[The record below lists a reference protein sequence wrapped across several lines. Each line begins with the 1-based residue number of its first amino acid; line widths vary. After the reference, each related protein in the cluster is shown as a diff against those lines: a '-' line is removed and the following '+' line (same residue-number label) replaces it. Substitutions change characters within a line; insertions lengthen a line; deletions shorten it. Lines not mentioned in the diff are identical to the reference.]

1 MAYYKELMKF
11 SYQARNKDGDIQM
24 GFIEASSKEM
34 ALEVLQGYGLYVTVL
49 LEVKDPFW
57 RSRIRFLNEASRKD
71 IVSFTRQLAIMLKS
85 NIPLVE
91 SFETIA
97 RQTRKKGFQEKLLKI
112 AESVG
117 GGETISKSLA
127 EFPKMFSPF
136 FIGMLKSGEASGRIP
151 ESLDYLANY
160 LEKQQNFKSQI
171 IAGLAYPGFVLVVFF
186 GIAVV
191 MAIFVIPNFEQ
202 VFADMDMELPIL
214 TQIVLG
220 SANFIK
226 NWGILLALI
235 LAGLIGAAIYF
246 FQDEENKKKMDK
258 FILDLPFI
266 GDLVSKMLL
275 SRIALNLSTLIAG
288 GVSISQSLEITSD
301 LVANDVYKTIILKAR
316 EGVRAGRPISSV
328 LAAYPKRFT
337 FLFIQMITIGEKT
350 GRLESSLQNVV
361 DLYENEV
368 NKSVETMT
376 KLLEPI
382 LIIILGLT
390 VALFALALFVPLF
403 QQGMTI

>member
-1 MAYYKELMKF
+1 MKF

-24 GFIEASSKEM
+24 GFVEASSKEM
-34 ALEVLQGYGLYVTVL
+34 ALEVLQGYGLFVTVL
-49 LEVKDPFW
+49 VKVKDPFW
-57 RSRIRFLNEASRKD
+57 RSKIGFLNEASHKD

-97 RQTRKKGFQEKLLKI
+97 RQTRKKGFQEKLLKM
-112 AESVG
+112 AESIG
-117 GGETISKSLA
+117 GGETISNSLTD
-127 EFPKMFSPF
+127 FPKMFSLF
-136 FIGMLKSGEASGRIP
+136 YIGMVKSGEASGRIP
-151 ESLDYLANY
+151 ESLDYLAGY

-191 MAIFVIPNFEQ
+191 MAIFVIPNFEM

-214 TQIVLG
+214 TQVVLG
-220 SANFIK
+220 AANFLK
-226 NWGILLALI
+226 KWGLVLLLVLVAS
-235 LAGLIGAAIYF
+235 IGGAVYF
-246 FQDEENKKKMDK
+246 FRDKENKKKLDK
-258 FILDLPFI
+258 FLLDLPVI
-266 GDLVSKMLL
+266 GNLTSKLFL
-275 SRIALNLSTLIAG
+275 SRIALNLSTLVAG

-328 LAAYPKRFT
+328 LAAYPKRFP

-361 DLYENEV
+361 ELYESEV
-368 NKSVETMT
+368 TKSVEAMT

-382 LIIILGLT
+382 LIIILGIAVT
-390 VALFALALFVPLF
+390 LFALALFVPLF
-403 QQGMTI
+403 EQGLTL